1 MASLRTRLIAGLLL
15 VAAVGLVLLAAITYA
30 EQRSFL
36 VDRVDQ
42 QARSASPAVSHALD
56 DQGVANPGARVR
68 NPDGDDRRPPPGRG
82 GGGGDGNRGGPS
94 ANLPPGTYG
103 ERRDASGKVLGH
115 VVLSYGQKAP
125 AAPDLPARLPLGKVI
140 TVHAKGS
147 SGLRYRVVA
156 TSDPFSSS
164 RTVIAVPLNEVD
176 QTLSRLALV
185 EALVIGAILLAMGLV
200 AFFVV
205 RLGLR
210 PLDRMGRTAGAIAAG
225 DLSRRVSPAT
235 PRTEVGRLGLALN
248 SMLERLEEAFAERQA
263 SEDRLRRFLSD
274 ASHELRTP
282 LVSIRGYAELYRIGA
297 VSDPAEAERA
307 MRRIEDEA
315 ARMGML
321 VEDLLTLARLDEV
334 RDPVR
339 EIVDLASIARDAVDD
354 ARAGAPGREIDLD
367 TDGPTA
373 VVGDPHQLRQVL
385 GNLIRN
391 ALVHTPPRT
400 PIDVSVARD
409 GEEVR
414 LEVRDHG
421 PGLPAADL
429 DALFDRFW
437 RSEGGR
443 ERGRAGAGLG
453 LSIVA
458 AIVDAHGGRVVAANA
473 TGGGARFTVRLPAG
487 VATAAPD
494 EQPAHA

>member
-1 MASLRTRLIAGLLL
+1 VSLRARLIAGLLV
-15 VAAVGLVLLAAITYA
+15 VAAAGLVLLGAITYA

-36 VDRVDQ
+36 HDRVDQ
-42 QARSASPAVSHALD
+42 QARNASPAISHALD
-56 DQGVANPGARVR
+56 EQGVTVPGAPDRQ
-68 NPDGDDRRPPPGRG
+68 PDGDDRPPPRG
-82 GGGGDGNRGGPS
+82 GGGGDRGGPS

-103 ERRDASGKVLGH
+103 ERRDASGKLLGH
-115 VVLSYGQKAP
+115 VVLSYGEKAP
-125 AAPDLPARLPLGKVI
+125 AAPDLPANLPVDRVI
-140 TVHAKGS
+140 TVDAKGD
-147 SGLRYRVVA
+147 SGLRYRVLA
-156 TSDPFSSS
+156 TPEPFSSGT
-164 RTVIAVPLNEVD
+164 TVVAVPLSEVD

-185 EALVIGAILLAMGLV
+185 EALVIGAILLAMGIV

-263 SEDRLRRFLSD
+263 SEDRLRRFLAD

-297 VSDPAEAERA
+297 VSDPAEADRA
-307 MRRIEDEA
+307 MQRIEDEA

-339 EIVDLASIARDAVDD
+339 DDVELSHIARDAVDD
-354 ARAGAPGREIDLD
+354 ARAAAHDREIDLD
-367 TDGPTA
+367 VDGPTF

-385 GNLIRN
+385 ANLIRN
-391 ALVHTPPRT
+391 ALVHTPPGTRV
-400 PIDVSVARD
+400 DVSMTRAGR
-409 GEEVR
+409 EAL

-421 PGLPAADL
+421 PGLPAGKT

-437 RSEGGR
+437 RTEGGR

-453 LSIVA
+453 LAIVA
-458 AIVDAHGGRVVAANA
+458 AIVDAHGGSVAAANA
-473 TGGGARFTVRLPAG
+473 SGGGARFTVRLPA
-487 VATAAPD
+487 VAVAAAPAR
-494 EQPAHA
+494 EPARV

>member
-1 MASLRTRLIAGLLL
+1 MASLRARLIAGLL
-15 VAAVGLVLLAAITYA
+15 VVTAVGLVLLAAITYA

-56 DQGVANPGARVR
+56 EQGVPG
-68 NPDGDDRRPPPGRG
+68 GDQRRPRGEGGPPL
-82 GGGGDGNRGGPS
+82 GGGGDRGGPT

-115 VVLSYGQKAP
+115 VVLSYGETAP
-125 AAPDLPARLPLGKVI
+125 ATPHLPARLPLDKVI
-140 TVHAKGS
+140 TVKAKGDD
-147 SGLRYRVVA
+147 GLRYRVVA

-164 RTVIAVPLNEVD
+164 TTVVAVPLHEVD
-176 QTLSRLALV
+176 QTLSRLAVV

-225 DLSRRVSPAT
+225 DLSRRVEPAT

-263 SEDRLRRFLSD
+263 SEDRLRRFLAD

-297 VSDPAEAERA
+297 VSDPEEAERA

-339 EIVDLASIARDAVDD
+339 QDVDLAQIARDAVDD
-354 ARAGAPGREIDLD
+354 ARAGAPRREIELD
-367 TDGPTA
+367 TDGPATVA
-373 VVGDPHQLRQVL
+373 GDPHQLRQVL

-400 PIDVSVARD
+400 RIEVSVARA
-409 GEEVR
+409 GEDVT

-421 PGLPAADL
+421 PGLPAVEM

-437 RSEGGR
+437 RAEGGR

-453 LSIVA
+453 LSIIA
-458 AIVDAHGGRVVAANA
+458 AIVDAHGGSVVAANA
-473 TGGGARFTVRLPAG
+473 TGGGARFTVRLPAR
-487 VATAAPD
+487 VEAAVPD
-494 EQPAHA
+494 EQPTHA